1 MKKNLQKNTYS
12 QLVKDIT
19 ELYDDARR
27 ALVEAYWRIGKRIV
41 EQERQGETNAIY
53 GDHLLARLWEDLSE
67 TLGSGFSRRNIYNM
81 RRFCLAHEENL
92 QHAAKLTWTQHVALL
107 PLKNE
112 LGEDFQVVSSR
123 VVS

>member
-1 MKKNLQKNTYS
+1 MQAMLVLSSIQPDAARWKKGRLKPDR
-12 QLVKDIT
+12 VF
-19 ELYDDARR
+19 
-27 ALVEAYWRIGKRIV
+27 
-41 EQERQGETNAIY
+41 RQ
-53 GDHLLARLWEDLSE
+53 S
-67 TLGSGFSRRNIYNM
+67 
-81 RRFCLAHEENL
+81 LAHEENL